1 MITLVV
7 AGVLFLLI
15 AIDVPIAVALGMTA
29 TIAIYMFAGLPM
41 LAIAQKLFTALDK
54 FALMA
59 IPFFILAGA
68 FLSEGGTA
76 RRIIN
81 FARTMVGH
89 LPGGLT
95 MTAIMACAIFAAV
108 SGSGPA
114 TVAAIGSIM
123 IPAIRE
129 AGYSD
134 VFAIG
139 SITTAGSLGI
149 LIPPSIVLIVYG
161 VTVDQSIGDLFL
173 AGVIPGIV
181 IAGMLMTLTYVMARR
196 AGFKRGKKASAKER
210 LKALAD
216 SFWALMLIVIII
228 GGIYSGIFTPT
239 EAAAVSAV
247 YAFFIAK
254 FIYKD
259 VKWKDVPEII
269 LKASATSAMILFI
282 IANAML
288 FAYFLTMEQIPQQLS
303 DMIIQAHVSKVMFL
317 AGVNILLII
326 FGAFMEPSSI
336 VMVTA
341 PLFFP
346 VAMHLGVNPIQ
357 LGIIYTIN
365 MGLGEIT
372 PPVGLNLFVAMG
384 ITGKSI
390 EYITKTSIPWFLT
403 YLVGLLLATY
413 IPQLSLI
420 IFKIL

>member
-1 MITLVV
+1 MTILIV
-7 AGVLFLLI
+7 AALLFFLI
-15 AIDVPIAVALGMTA
+15 AIDVPIAVALGSTA
-29 TIAIYMFAGLPM
+29 IVMIYYVAGLPV
-41 LAIAQKLFTALDK
+41 LSIAQKLFTALDK

-59 IPFFILAGA
+59 IPFFVLAGA

-76 RRIIN
+76 KRIIN
-81 FARTMVGH
+81 FAHSMVGH

-95 MTAIMACAIFAAV
+95 MTSILACAIFAAV

-134 VFAIG
+134 TFAIG

-173 AGVIPGIV
+173 AGVVPGIV
-181 IAGMLMTLTYVMARR
+181 IAGMMMALTYIMARK
-196 AGFKRGKKASAKER
+196 AGFKKTQPMPWKDRFKTFV
-210 LKALAD
+210 D

-228 GGIYSGIFTPT
+228 GGIYSGLFTPT

-247 YAFFIAK
+247 YAFFVAK
-254 FIYKD
+254 FIYRD
-259 VKWKDVPEII
+259 LSWKEVPNVI

-288 FAYFLTMEQIPQQLS
+288 FAYFLTIEQIPQQLS
-303 DMIIQAHVSKVMFL
+303 DMIIQAHVSKIMFL

-346 VAMHLGVNPIQ
+346 VAVHLGVNPIQ

-365 MGLGEIT
+365 MGVGEIT

-390 EYITKTSIPWFLT
+390 EYITKTTLPWFLT

-420 IFKIL
+420 IFKLF

>member
-1 MITLVV
+1 MMTLIT
-7 AGVLFLLI
+7 AGVLFFLI

-29 TIAIYMFAGLPM
+29 TIAIFTFLGLPAT
-41 LAIAQKLFTALDK
+41 AIAQKLFTALDK

-59 IPFFILAGA
+59 IPFFVLAGA

-76 RRIIN
+76 KRIIK
-81 FARTMVGH
+81 FAHSMVGH
-89 LPGGLT
+89 MPGGLT
-95 MTAIMACAIFAAV
+95 MSSVLACAIFAAV

-161 VTVDQSIGDLFL
+161 VTVDQSIGDLFM
-173 AGVIPGIV
+173 AGIIPGIV
-181 IAGMLMTLTYVMARR
+181 ITTMLMLLTYVMARR
-196 AGFKRGKKASAKER
+196 AGFKRTTPAPAKEK
-210 LKALAD
+210 LKSLVD
-216 SFWALMLIVIII
+216 SFWALMLIVIIV
-228 GGIYSGIFTPT
+228 GGIYSGMFTPT

-247 YAFFIAK
+247 YAFVVAK
-254 FIYKD
+254 FIYRD
-259 VKWKDVPEII
+259 IGWKEVPPII
-269 LKASATSAMILFI
+269 LKAAATSAMILFI

-288 FAYFLTMEQIPQQLS
+288 FAYFLTMEQVPQHLS
-303 DMIIQAHVSKVMFL
+303 NIIIQAHISKFLFL
-317 AGVNILLII
+317 AAINILLVI

-346 VAMHLGVNPIQ
+346 VAMHLGINPIQ

-390 EYITKTSIPWFLT
+390 EHVSKVSIPWFIV
-403 YLVGLLLATY
+403 YFAGLMLATY
-413 IPQLSLI
+413 IPTLSTI

>member
-7 AGVLFLLI
+7 AGVLFTLI
-15 AIDVPIAVALGMTA
+15 AIDVPIAIALGMTA
-29 TIAIYMFAGLPM
+29 TIAIYTFSGLPF

-76 RRIIN
+76 KRIIN

-89 LPGGLT
+89 QPGGLT
-95 MTAIMACAIFAAV
+95 MTSIMACAIFAAV

-161 VTVDQSIGDLFL
+161 VTVNQSIGDLFL

-181 IAGMLMTLTYVMARR
+181 IAGMLMGLTYFMARK
-196 AGFKRGKKASAKER
+196 AGFKKTQKASAKER

-228 GGIYSGIFTPT
+228 GGIYSGMFTPT

-247 YAFFIAK
+247 YAFFVAK

-259 VKWKDVPEII
+259 MEWKDVPQVI

-288 FAYFLTMEQIPQQLS
+288 FAYFLTMQQIPQYLS
-303 DMIIQAHVSKVMFL
+303 DLIIQAHVSKIMFL
-317 AGVNILLII
+317 AGVNVLLII

-384 ITGKSI
+384 ITGKNI
-390 EYITKTSIPWFLT
+390 EYITKTAIPWFFT

-413 IPQLSLI
+413 IPALSTI
-420 IFKIL
+420 IFKIF

>member
-1 MITLVV
+1 MITLVL
-7 AGVLFLLI
+7 AGVLFTLI
-15 AIDVPIAVALGMTA
+15 AIDVPIAVALGMAA
-29 TIAIYMFAGLPM
+29 TITIFTFTDLPS
-41 LAIAQKLFTALDK
+41 LVVAQKLFTSIDK

-59 IPFFILAGA
+59 IPFFVLAGS

-76 RRIIN
+76 KRIIH
-81 FARTMVGH
+81 FAHTMVGH

-108 SGSGPA
+108 SGSSPA

-123 IPAIRE
+123 IPAIKK

-134 VFAIG
+134 TFSIG
-139 SITTAGSLGI
+139 SITTSGALGI

-161 VTVDQSIGDLFL
+161 VTVNVSIGDLFL
-173 AGVIPGIV
+173 AGIIPGI
-181 IAGMLMTLTYVMARR
+181 IITMMLMTLTYILARR
-196 AGFKRGKKASAKER
+196 AGFKKTKPAPFKEKM
-210 LKALAD
+210 KALAD
-216 SFWALMLIVIII
+216 SFWALMLVVIII

-247 YAFFIAK
+247 YAFIVAK
-254 FIYKD
+254 FIYND
-259 VKWKDVPEII
+259 VTWKEVPSII
-269 LKASATSAMILFI
+269 LTSAATSAMILFI

-288 FAYFLTMEQIPQQLS
+288 FAYFLTIQQIPQYLA
-303 DMIIQAHVSKVMFL
+303 DLIINAHVSKILFL
-317 AGVNILLII
+317 AAVNVLLII

-341 PLFFP
+341 PLLFP
-346 VAMHLGVNPIQ
+346 VAVHLGVNPIQ

-365 MGLGEIT
+365 MGVGMVT
-372 PPVGLNLFVAMG
+372 PPVGLNLFVASG

-390 EYITKTSIPWFLT
+390 QYVTKVSLPWFFT

-413 IPQLSLI
+413 IPTLSTI

>member
-7 AGVLFLLI
+7 AGVLFVLI

-29 TIAIYMFAGLPM
+29 TVAIYMFAGLPM

-59 IPFFILAGA
+59 IPFFVLAGA

-81 FARTMVGH
+81 FAHAMVGH
-89 LPGGLT
+89 MPGGLT
-95 MTAIMACAIFAAV
+95 MTAILACAIFAAV

-134 VFAIG
+134 TFAIG

-181 IAGMLMTLTYVMARR
+181 IAGMLMTLTYIMARR
-196 AGFKRGKKASAKER
+196 AGFKRGKPASAKQR
-210 LKALAD
+210 LKALVD

-228 GGIYSGIFTPT
+228 GGIYSGMFTPT

-254 FIYKD
+254 FIYRD
-259 VKWKDVPEII
+259 VTWKQVPQII

-288 FAYFLTMEQIPQQLS
+288 FAYFLTIEQIPQQLS

-390 EYITKTSIPWFLT
+390 EYITKTSIPWFFT

>member
-1 MITLVV
+1 MTILMV
-7 AGVLFLLI
+7 AALLFLFI
-15 AIDVPIAVALGMTA
+15 AIDIPIAVALGVTA
-29 TIAIYMFAGLPM
+29 TFGIYFIAGLP
-41 LAIAQKLFTALDK
+41 LIAIAQKLFTALDK

-59 IPFFILAGA
+59 IPFFVLAGA

-76 RRIIN
+76 KRIIK
-81 FARTMVGH
+81 FAHTMVGH

-95 MTAIMACAIFAAV
+95 MTSILACAIFAAV

-134 VFAIG
+134 TFAIG

-173 AGVIPGIV
+173 AGVVPGIV
-181 IAGMLMTLTYVMARR
+181 ITMMLMILTYVMARR
-196 AGFKRGKKASAKER
+196 AGFKRSKPAPVKEK
-210 LKALAD
+210 LKAFAS

-247 YAFFIAK
+247 YAFFVAK
-254 FIYKD
+254 FIYRD
-259 VKWKDVPEII
+259 LTWKEVPQVI

-288 FAYFLTMEQIPQQLS
+288 FAYFLTIEQIPQQLS
-303 DMIIQAHVSKVMFL
+303 EMIIQAHVSKIMFL
-317 AGVNILLII
+317 AGVNVLLII

-346 VAMHLGVNPIQ
+346 VAMHLGINPIQ

-390 EYITKTSIPWFLT
+390 EYITKTSIPWFIT
-403 YLVGLLLATY
+403 YLAGLLLATY
-413 IPQLSLI
+413 IPQLSLV
-420 IFKIL
+420 IFKIF

>member
-1 MITLVV
+1 MTILII
-7 AGVLFLLI
+7 AALLFLFI
-15 AIDVPIAVALGMTA
+15 AIDIPIAVALGVTA
-29 TIAIYMFAGLPM
+29 TFGIYFIAGLP
-41 LAIAQKLFTALDK
+41 LIAIAQKLFTALDK

-59 IPFFILAGA
+59 IPFFVLAGA

-76 RRIIN
+76 KRIIK
-81 FARTMVGH
+81 FAHTMVGH

-95 MTAIMACAIFAAV
+95 MTSILACAIFAAV

-134 VFAIG
+134 TFAIG

-173 AGVIPGIV
+173 AGVVPGIV
-181 IAGMLMTLTYVMARR
+181 ITGMLMILTYVMARR
-196 AGFKRGKKASAKER
+196 AGFKKDKPAPAKEK
-210 LKALAD
+210 LKAFAG

-247 YAFFIAK
+247 YAFFVAK
-254 FIYKD
+254 FIYRD
-259 VKWKDVPEII
+259 LTWREVPQVI

-288 FAYFLTMEQIPQQLS
+288 FAYFLTIEQIPQQLS
-303 DMIIQAHVSKVMFL
+303 EMIIQAHVSKIMFL
-317 AGVNILLII
+317 AGVNVLLII

-346 VAMHLGVNPIQ
+346 VAMHLGINPIQ

-390 EYITKTSIPWFLT
+390 EYITKTSIPWFII
-403 YLVGLLLATY
+403 YLIGLLLATY

>member
-1 MITLVV
+1 MTILIV
-7 AGVLFLLI
+7 AGILFFLI
-15 AIDVPIAVALGMTA
+15 AMDVPIAVALGMTA
-29 TIAIYMFAGLPM
+29 TVAIYTIAGLPM
-41 LAIAQKLFTALDK
+41 ISIAQKLFTALDK

-59 IPFFILAGA
+59 IPFFVLAGA

-76 RRIIN
+76 KRIIK
-81 FARTMVGH
+81 FAHTMVGH
-89 LPGGLT
+89 FPGGLT
-95 MTAIMACAIFAAV
+95 MTAILACAIFAAV

-173 AGVIPGIV
+173 AGVVPGIV
-181 IAGMLMTLTYVMARR
+181 ISGMLMILTYVMARR
-196 AGFKRGKKASAKER
+196 AGFKKTTPAPFKER
-210 LKALAD
+210 LKAFLD
-216 SFWALMLIVIII
+216 SFWALMLVVIII

-247 YAFFIAK
+247 YAFIVAK
-254 FIYKD
+254 FIYRD
-259 VKWKDVPEII
+259 IKWADVPKII
-269 LKASATSAMILFI
+269 LSASATSAMILFI

-288 FAYFLTMEQIPQQLS
+288 FAYFLTIEQIPQQLS
-303 DMIIQAHVSKVMFL
+303 DMIIQAHVSKIMFL

-346 VAMHLGVNPIQ
+346 VAMHFGIDPIQ

>member
-1 MITLVV
+1 MTILIV
-7 AGVLFLLI
+7 AALLFFLI
-15 AIDVPIAVALGMTA
+15 AIDVPIAVALGSTA
-29 TIAIYMFAGLPM
+29 IVMIYYVAGLPV
-41 LAIAQKLFTALDK
+41 LSIAQKLFTALDK

-59 IPFFILAGA
+59 IPFFVLAGA

-76 RRIIN
+76 KRIIN
-81 FARTMVGH
+81 FAHSMVGH

-95 MTAIMACAIFAAV
+95 MTSILACAIFAAV

-134 VFAIG
+134 TFAIG

-173 AGVIPGIV
+173 AGVVPGIV
-181 IAGMLMTLTYVMARR
+181 IAGMMMALTYIMARK
-196 AGFKRGKKASAKER
+196 AGFKKTQPMPWKDRFKTFV
-210 LKALAD
+210 D

-228 GGIYSGIFTPT
+228 GGIYSGLFTPT

-247 YAFFIAK
+247 YAFFVAK
-254 FIYKD
+254 FIYRD
-259 VKWKDVPEII
+259 LSWKEVPNVI

-288 FAYFLTMEQIPQQLS
+288 FAYFLTIEQIPQQLS
-303 DMIIQAHVSKVMFL
+303 DMIIQAHVSKIMFL

-346 VAMHLGVNPIQ
+346 VAVHLGVNPIQ

-365 MGLGEIT
+365 MGVGEIT

-390 EYITKTSIPWFLT
+390 EYITKTTLPWFLT

-420 IFKIL
+420 IFKVF

>member
-1 MITLVV
+1 MTTLVV
-7 AGVLFLLI
+7 AGVLFFLI

-29 TIAIYMFAGLPM
+29 TIAIYIFAGLPM

-59 IPFFILAGA
+59 IPFFVLAGA

-89 LPGGLT
+89 MPGGLT
-95 MTAIMACAIFAAV
+95 MTAILACAIFAAV

-228 GGIYSGIFTPT
+228 GGIYSGMFTPT

-254 FIYKD
+254 FIYRD
-259 VKWKDVPEII
+259 VKWKDVPRII

-390 EYITKTSIPWFLT
+390 EYITKTSIPWFFT
-403 YLVGLLLATY
+403 YLAGLLLATY

>member
-1 MITLVV
+1 MTILIV
-7 AGVLFLLI
+7 AGILFFLI

-29 TIAIYMFAGLPM
+29 TVAIYTIAGLPM
-41 LAIAQKLFTALDK
+41 LSIAQKLFTALDK

-59 IPFFILAGA
+59 IPFFVLAGA

-76 RRIIN
+76 KRIIN
-81 FARTMVGH
+81 FAHTMVGH

-95 MTAIMACAIFAAV
+95 MTSIMACAIFAAV

-181 IAGMLMTLTYVMARR
+181 IAGMLMALTYFMARR
-196 AGFKRGKKASAKER
+196 AGFKKGQKASAKER
-210 LKALAD
+210 FKAFVD

-228 GGIYSGIFTPT
+228 GGIYSGMFTPT

-254 FIYKD
+254 FVYRD
-259 VKWKDVPEII
+259 MTWNDVPKVI

-288 FAYFLTMEQIPQQLS
+288 FAYFLTIEQIPQQLS
-303 DMIIQAHVSKVMFL
+303 DMIIQAHVSKIMFL
-317 AGVNILLII
+317 AGINVLLII

-346 VAMHLGVNPIQ
+346 VAMHLGINPIQ

-420 IFKIL
+420 IFKIF

>member
-7 AGVLFLLI
+7 AGLLFFMI

-29 TIAIYMFAGLPM
+29 AVSIYYFAGLPVM
-41 LAIAQKLFTALDK
+41 AIAQKLFTALDK

-59 IPFFILAGA
+59 IPFFVLAGA

-76 RRIIN
+76 KRIIK
-81 FARTMVGH
+81 FAHTMVGH

-95 MTAIMACAIFAAV
+95 MTSILACAIFAAV

-129 AGYSD
+129 AGYND
-134 VFAIG
+134 TFAIG

-173 AGVIPGIV
+173 AGVVPGIV
-181 IAGMLMTLTYVMARR
+181 ITGMLMTLTYVMARK
-196 AGFKRGKKASAKER
+196 AGFKKQKPAPAKEK

-228 GGIYSGIFTPT
+228 GGIYSGMFTPT

-247 YAFFIAK
+247 YAFIVAK
-254 FIYKD
+254 FIYRD
-259 VKWKDVPEII
+259 LEWKRVPEVI

-288 FAYFLTMEQIPQQLS
+288 FAYFLTIEQIPQYLS
-303 DMIIQAHVSKVMFL
+303 NLIINAHVSKILFL

-346 VAMHLGVNPIQ
+346 VAVHLGVNPIQ

-390 EYITKTSIPWFLT
+390 EYITKTTLPWFFT

-420 IFKIL
+420 IFKVF